1 MLLSY
6 YLSGRVFIQLHH
18 MELFGIFERFAVQPP
33 QSGLLHFGRLL
44 LVPGGYTTVPTI
56 QISHDMLCAGFY
68 VCGVAFFFSFM
79 WARLLRWGRNVR
91 AALKKI
97 TQWSGPPPGVPT
109 SKPTTRSSTKDRK
122 KTT

>member
-1 MLLSY
+1 
-6 YLSGRVFIQLHH
+6 

-68 VCGVAFFFSFM
+68 VCGVAFFSVSC
-79 WARLLRWGRNVR
+79 GR
-91 AALKKI
+91 AFFDGGGMFELHLKKLPSLVLASPRCLHI
-97 TQWSGPPPGVPT
+97 ETHDKEQH
-109 SKPTTRSSTKDRK
+109 
-122 KTT
+122 